1 MKKPETMVTGK
12 KGAKITAGKTVNVTD
27 AQIEIIHRFASLLIE
42 ESEDLNY
49 DYTATVDEHF
59 WDLI

>member
-1 MKKPETMVTGK
+1 MKPCLGDKYDDTS
-12 KGAKITAGKTVNVTD
+12 TVNVPD
-27 AQIEIIHRFASLLIE
+27 DDQLEIIHRFASLLIE
-42 ESEDLNY
+42 KSEDLNY